1 MKTKMQENKEV
12 SFTKKSSFARTL
24 TEKSEKNPGNEVIS
38 CYFNL
43 INCDPM

>member
-12 SFTKKSSFARTL
+12 SFTEKSPLARTL
-24 TEKSEKNPGNEVIS
+24 TVKSESNPGNEEIS